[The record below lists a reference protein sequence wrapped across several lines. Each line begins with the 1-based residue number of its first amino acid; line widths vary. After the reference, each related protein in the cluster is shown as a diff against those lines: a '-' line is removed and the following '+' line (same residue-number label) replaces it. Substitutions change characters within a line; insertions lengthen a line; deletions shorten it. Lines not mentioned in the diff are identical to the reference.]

1 MARRT
6 RLFLSS
12 LAPFVLVSALVS
24 VHAAELGDPRVSSH
38 IGQPL
43 VADVELTLLDD
54 PATPVQVR
62 VASPEVYNG
71 AGIAVPP
78 VLASLNLSVMRR
90 DGRQFLHVTSLRP
103 VDADHVHLYLELVDK
118 GQRAVRLATLWLT
131 PDPTPAPPP
140 VPAPAPAR
148 VAAPLSASVPA
159 PARMAAPLSAP
170 VPDAVL
176 LAQVER
182 ARAARAA
189 AAAAAEP
196 AAVPAAPRP
205 QVRRP
210 HPAPVA
216 KAPVLPVM
224 QPDAHPAACARP
236 AAEAQAC
243 AALGAKNDELRV
255 RLGQVED
262 RMKKLQVSLAAPA
275 ATKPPAGAERK
286 DGGAKAEPAKLAP
299 AHAEVA
305 KPESAKAAP
314 AHAEVAKPE
323 SAKAAPAHAEVAKP
337 ESAKAAPAHADGAKP
352 ESAKAAPVHA
362 DGAKPEPANDV
373 KPAPEAP
380 KPAAAVPP
388 APAKPVVPAGPRPIH
403 SIKPLVAH
411 QPKAPPP
418 DNGPPWGWIAAVAGV
433 LALGGAGAFVLI
445 RRRRAGADS
454 GGVGPLARLRAR
466 FAARAGKVQPDA
478 PERRAKQAAE
488 PTLD

>member
-54 PATPVQVR
+54 ASTPVQVR

-103 VDADHVHLYLELVDK
+103 VDADHVHLYLDLVDK

-131 PDPTPAPPP
+131 PDPTPAP
-140 VPAPAPAR
+140 APAPAR
-148 VAAPLSASVPA
+148 VAAP
-159 PARMAAPLSAP
+159 AP
-170 VPDAVL
+170 VSTAVADAAL

-196 AAVPAAPRP
+196 AAAPAAPRP

-216 KAPVLPVM
+216 KAPALPVA

-243 AALGAKNDELRV
+243 VALGAKNDELRA

-262 RMKKLQVSLAAPA
+262 RMKKLQVSLAAPVA
-275 ATKPPAGAERK
+275 AKPPVVTERK
-286 DGGAKAEPAKLAP
+286 EPGAKAEPANIAP
-299 AHAEVA
+299 AHGEAT
-305 KPESAKAAP
+305 KSESAKAAP
-314 AHAEVAKPE
+314 AHAEVAKSEP
-323 SAKAAPAHAEVAKP
+323 
-337 ESAKAAPAHADGAKP
+337 
-352 ESAKAAPVHA
+352 AKAAPVHA
-362 DGAKPEPANDV
+362 EAAKPEPAKDA

-388 APAKPVVPAGPRPIH
+388 APAKPIVPAGPRPIR
-403 SIKPLVAH
+403 SIKPLVVH
-411 QPKAPPP
+411 PPKAPPP
-418 DNGPPWGWIAAVAGV
+418 DDGLPWGWIAAVAGV
-433 LALGGAGAFVLI
+433 LALGGAGAFVAV
-445 RRRRAGADS
+445 RRRRGGAG
-454 GGVGPLARLRAR
+454 GGGAGPLARLRAR
-466 FAARAGKVQPDA
+466 FAARAGKAQPDA
-478 PERRAKQAAE
+478 PEPRAQQAAE

>member
-12 LAPFVLVSALVS
+12 LAPFVLVSAFVS
-24 VHAAELGDPRVSSH
+24 VHAAELSDPRVSSH

-131 PDPTPAPPP
+131 PDPTPAP
-140 VPAPAPAR
+140 APAPAR
-148 VAAPLSASVPA
+148 VAAP
-159 PARMAAPLSAP
+159 APLPTAAA
-170 VPDAVL
+170 DAML

-189 AAAAAEP
+189 ATAAAEP
-196 AAVPAAPRP
+196 AAAPIPPRP

-210 HPAPVA
+210 PPASVA
-216 KAPVLPVM
+216 KAPALPVA

-243 AALGAKNDELRV
+243 VALGAKNDELRA

-262 RMKKLQVSLAAPA
+262 RMKKLQVSLTAPVGA
-275 ATKPPAGAERK
+275 KPPAGPERK
-286 DGGAKAEPAKLAP
+286 EGGAKAEPANIAP
-299 AHAEVA
+299 AHVEVA
-305 KPESAKAAP
+305 KPESAKAAQ
-314 AHAEVAKPE
+314 AHM
-323 SAKAAPAHAEVAKP
+323 
-337 ESAKAAPAHADGAKP
+337 DG
-352 ESAKAAPVHA
+352 V
-362 DGAKPEPANDV
+362 KPEPANDA

-388 APAKPVVPAGPRPIH
+388 ARAKPIVPAGPRPIR
-403 SIKPLVAH
+403 SIKPLVVH
-411 QPKAPPP
+411 PPNAPPP
-418 DNGPPWGWIAAVAGV
+418 DDGLPWGRIAAVAGV
-433 LALGGAGAFVLI
+433 LALGGAGAFVVV
-445 RRRRAGADS
+445 RRRRGGAG
-454 GGVGPLARLRAR
+454 GGGGGGAGPLARLRAR
-466 FAARAGKVQPDA
+466 FAARA
-478 PERRAKQAAE
+478 AKAQQAAE